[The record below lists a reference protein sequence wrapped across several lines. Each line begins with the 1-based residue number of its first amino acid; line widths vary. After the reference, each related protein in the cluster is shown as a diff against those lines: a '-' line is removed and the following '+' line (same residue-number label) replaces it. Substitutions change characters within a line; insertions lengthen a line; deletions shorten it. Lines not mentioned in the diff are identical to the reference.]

1 MEHPYNIQ
9 PLGNIYHSKDNGKI
23 IINISKRRDGSLGTF
38 LSKLNDSIIYNTFFG
53 YFNAKD
59 LGIIAL
65 VSNYFYVLSHD
76 RDYWKALVLINMVG
90 RLNLIKLGK
99 IHILVILMINTSH
112 INQ

>member
-23 IINISKRRDGSLGTF
+23 KINIPKRRDGSLGTF

-59 LGIIAL
+59 LGIIAS

-76 RDYWKALVLINMVG
+76 RDYWKEKSEPIYRKFFEQTGQQGMELFLLISNY
-90 RLNLIKLGK
+90 
-99 IHILVILMINTSH
+99 
-112 INQ
+112 